1 MLPVC
6 KVCLNKLGSKLCQ
19 FWFFFAES
27 LFQQT
32 WVNYSFP
39 PCQNSLYA
47 FILLE
52 MLVTEKKTRP
62 QSVVPTLPVPVLDV
76 RGSQALAMLFADH
89 DRDPGA
95 LAASGQQGQEVEARG
110 RCDDLAPDTGQGHR
124 SDREIY

>member
-1 MLPVC
+1 MFV
-6 KVCLNKLGSKLCQ
+6 NKLVSELCK
-19 FWFFFAES
+19 FWFYFVES

-32 WVNYSFP
+32 RVNYSFL
-39 PCQNSLYA
+39 PCQNLLYT

-52 MLVTEKKTRP
+52 MLATEKKTRP

-76 RGSQALAMLFADH
+76 QGSQALAMFFADH
-89 DRDPGA
+89 DRDPEA

-124 SDREIY
+124 SDREIH